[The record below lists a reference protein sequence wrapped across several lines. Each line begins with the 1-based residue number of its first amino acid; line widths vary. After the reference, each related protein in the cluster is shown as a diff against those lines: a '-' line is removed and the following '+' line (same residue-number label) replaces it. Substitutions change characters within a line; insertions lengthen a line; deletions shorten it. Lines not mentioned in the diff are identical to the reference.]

1 MELSAE
7 EMERLLARYEL
18 WGVDKVREELAR
30 EDRELFSS
38 PEMTEFA
45 EAWIEAQELRERH
58 RRQGRLAV
66 AAVCL
71 AALGTG
77 LGVSWAAGN

>member
-18 WGVDKVREELAR
+18 WGVDKVR